1 MTTTSHTLSAAAITA
16 AIILLLTALVV
27 LDVLL
32 LNMSAG
38 AVFGSCLT
46 LLALVAGYR
55 FRARW
60 RR

>member
-1 MTTTSHTLSAAAITA
+1 MTTTSRTLSAAAITA

-32 LNMSAG
+32 LNMSVG
-38 AVFGSCLT
+38 AVLGSCLT

-55 FRARW
+55 FRAYW